1 MKWSDKC
8 NPYGL
13 QPQEGSNRFRM
24 TREAYERAYSE
35 GHHYTLRFVLSRGVA
50 QDSAEDIVQTAWLRG
65 WERLG
70 QLRND
75 ELVLAWVN
83 TIALN
88 LYRRLVRQE
97 RRFQN
102 LQDPLYTS
110 GSMNLA
116 AIDLARI
123 LGFCPTRDRL
133 LLEAQ
138 IGGSTAK
145 EIAKAEGLS
154 QAAIRIRMFRARRAA
169 RRAAEAL
176 SNRRL
181 AIRPLSRRAA

>member
-1 MKWSDKC
+1 
-8 NPYGL
+8 
-13 QPQEGSNRFRM
+13 M

-35 GHHYTLRFVLSRGVA
+35 GRLYTLRFLLSRGVA
-50 QDSAEDIVQTAWLRG
+50 HDSAEDIAQNAWLRG
-65 WERLG
+65 WERLS

-88 LYRRLVRQE
+88 FYRRSIRQE

-102 LQDPLYTS
+102 LQDPIYS
-110 GSMNLA
+110 PGSMNLA
-116 AIDLARI
+116 AIDLTRI
-123 LGFCPTRDRL
+123 LGFCQTRDRL

-145 EIAKAEGLS
+145 EIAKAQGLT
-154 QAAIRIRMFRARRAA
+154 QTAIRIRLFRARRAA
-169 RRAAEAL
+169 RKAAEAL
-176 SNRRL
+176 STRRL
-181 AIRPLSRRAA
+181 NTRLTSQRAA

>member
-1 MKWSDKC
+1 
-8 NPYGL
+8 
-13 QPQEGSNRFRM
+13 M
-24 TREAYERAYSE
+24 TREAYERAYSD
-35 GHHYTLRFVLSRGVA
+35 GRHYTLRFLLSRGAA
-50 QDSAEDIVQTAWLRG
+50 QDTAEDIAQTAWLRG
-65 WERLG
+65 WERLN

-88 LYRRLVRQE
+88 LYRRSVRQE

-102 LQDPLYTS
+102 LQDPMYTS

-123 LGFCPTRDRL
+123 LAFCQTRDRL

-145 EIAKAEGLS
+145 EIAKALGLS
-154 QAAIRIRMFRARRAA
+154 QTAIRIRLFRARRAA
-169 RRAAEAL
+169 RKAAETL
-176 SNRRL
+176 SIRRL
-181 AIRPLSRRAA
+181 NARFTSMLAA